1 MLCLRQGIALVL
13 FLLLV
18 IVSLYII
25 PSIRKSKKENNELQK
40 SRKFRNNT
48 LFSIPREFLS
58 FSLADYNHDVDIDL
72 EVTYPHATLTV
83 DEPIDISAI
92 ATIKPELFSRIRTI
106 AISFDAARSYLQNSD
121 DSGMIKEPVIYL
133 NKTQSNRMIGAAK
146 IFWPIEGKYKANFGV
161 ELIDGTQIP
170 NEHSVDI
177 ITVYPKSEVAQIVT
191 NKTYIDLAVA
201 AYFLGVISVVKI
213 IIDLL
218 TSQ

>member
-1 MLCLRQGIALVL
+1 MLCIKQGIALVL

-25 PSIRKSKKENNELQK
+25 PSIRKTKKENNELQK

-58 FSLADYNHDVDIDL
+58 FPLADHNHDVDIDL

-83 DEPIDISAI
+83 DEPVDISAV
-92 ATIKPELFSRIRTI
+92 ATIKPELFSNVRTI
-106 AISFDAARSYLQNSD
+106 VISFDAAQSYLPNSD

-133 NKTQSNRMIGAAK
+133 NKTQNNRMIGATK
-146 IFWPIEGKYKANFGV
+146 IFWPIEGKYRANFGV
-161 ELIDGTQIP
+161 ELIDGILPT
-170 NEHSVDI
+170 EHSVYI